1 MVSSVVILVMLMVF
15 VCSSHPHFKHYRLID
30 HTGTDD
36 YNHDYHATIEEDDQP
51 KTNGVFLIIHVFCL
65 IFFIL
70 EFLAYLIT
78 YYLEIRRKNLP
89 YTIKLALK
97 QMIVFDLLTITAFGL
112 HLASIVFLNG
122 LISMRI
128 FRICWFM
135 RHWSVGKALT
145 YICNTRQKSFM
156 LLLMTVTTGV
166 VFFSSWVY
174 YAESSSEDSHFKSLL
189 DTLYF
194 GFITVTTVGYGDM
207 RPISS
212 LGKSIGAFLALLGVL
227 FYALCAAVVIPS
239 YLHYF
244 RFAQYTTPSGGEVK
258 GKDGSSTDLRK
269 EAEDVDVPLATKS
282 E

>member
-1 MVSSVVILVMLMVF
+1 MVSSVVILVMLMVY

-51 KTNGVFLIIHVFCL
+51 KTNGVFFVIHVFCL

-78 YYLEIRRKNLP
+78 YCFEIRRQNLP
-89 YTIKLALK
+89 CNIKLALK

-112 HLASIVFLNG
+112 HLTSIVFLNG
-122 LISMRI
+122 IISIRI

-145 YICNTRQKSFM
+145 YIWNTRQRSLM

-174 YAESSSEDSHFKSLL
+174 YAESTSEESHFKSLL
-189 DTLYF
+189 DTLYL

-207 RPISS
+207 RPITS
-212 LGKSIGAFLALLGVL
+212 LGKTFGTFLALLGVV

>member
-1 MVSSVVILVMLMVF
+1 
-15 VCSSHPHFKHYRLID
+15 
-30 HTGTDD
+30 
-36 YNHDYHATIEEDDQP
+36 
-51 KTNGVFLIIHVFCL
+51 
-65 IFFIL
+65 
-70 EFLAYLIT
+70 
-78 YYLEIRRKNLP
+78 
-89 YTIKLALK
+89 
-97 QMIVFDLLTITAFGL
+97 
-112 HLASIVFLNG
+112 
-122 LISMRI
+122 
-128 FRICWFM
+128 
-135 RHWSVGKALT
+135 
-145 YICNTRQKSFM
+145 M

-174 YAESSSEDSHFKSLL
+174 YAESTSEDSHFKSLL

-212 LGKSIGAFLALLGVL
+212 LGKTFGAIFALVGVV

-269 EAEDVDVPLATKS
+269 EAEDADVPLATKTG
-282 E
+282 